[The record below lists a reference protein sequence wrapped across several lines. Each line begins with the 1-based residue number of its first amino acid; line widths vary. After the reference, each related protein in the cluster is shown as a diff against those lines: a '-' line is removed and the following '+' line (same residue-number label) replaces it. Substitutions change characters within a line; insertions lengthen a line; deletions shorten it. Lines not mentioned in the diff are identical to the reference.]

1 MKHTVIIIGANGG
14 IGRAFLDKFNN
25 DATVSKIY
33 CFSRTAVSVQ
43 SDKIE
48 TILCDY
54 NNPETLKQGVAL
66 LPSDLVVQK
75 IIVTTGLLYN
85 DVISPEKSLKALTL
99 EAMQQIFLVNCFGV
113 MLMAQHLIPFLDKNQ
128 KSIFAALSAR
138 VGSISDNTVGGWYS
152 YRAAKA
158 ALNMMLKTLSIEMQ
172 RTNKNAIIV
181 GLHPGTVDT
190 NLSNPFKKNVS
201 EGKLF
206 TPAYSVDCL
215 LNVLDTLSPQD
226 TGKCFAYDGQEVL
239 P

>member
-1 MKHTVIIIGANGG
+1 MKHTIILIGANGG
-14 IGRAFLDKFNN
+14 IGRAFLEKFNN
-25 DATVSKIY
+25 DATINKIY
-33 CFSRTAVSVQ
+33 CFSRTAVSLQ

-54 NNPETLKQGVAL
+54 NDPQTIKQGVAL

-75 IIVTTGLLYN
+75 IIVTTGLLSN
-85 DVISPEKSLKALTL
+85 DIISPEKSLKALTL
-99 EAMQQIFLVNCFGV
+99 ESMQQIFLVNCFGV
-113 MLMAQHLIPFLDKNQ
+113 MVMAQHLIPFLDKNQ

-138 VGSISDNTVGGWYS
+138 VGSISDNKIGGWYS

-158 ALNMMLKTLSIEMQ
+158 ALNMMLKTMSIELQ

-190 NLSNPFKKNVS
+190 NLSKPFQKNVT
-201 EGKLF
+201 GDKLF
-206 TPAYSVDCL
+206 TPAYAVDCL
-215 LNVLDTLSPQD
+215 LNVLDRLSCQD
-226 TGKCFAYDGQEVL
+226 TGKCFAYDGQEIL